1 MKAQTPPSHQ
11 PLRGVPLILTL
22 IVIGATLSIGVFLL
36 FHDLHPAEPSVQTR
50 VINPTTTGTT
60 TTGTTTT
67 GTITVAT
74 ADGLT
79 LARTFVDPSPA
90 NFDKKVFNLNNPD
103 ALRKTSE
110 NSWSVKGGRL
120 FMQVH
125 RNAAGALVVRFVY
138 PYEDFLPKDTVAMLR
153 TRWIMTETYKLL
165 DELAITPEQW
175 QKLSA
180 LKLNTD
186 TQISGEDRRKIM
198 ALFKEAIAA
207 TPNEVVNAGQPTV
220 SEEKLTDFLRE
231 LDEKYYDTTIARAN
245 KLASDVKAI
254 FTDLQFTGLMR
265 RYGTW

>member
-1 MKAQTPPSHQ
+1 MNAQTPPSHQ
-11 PLRGVPLILTL
+11 PLRGVPLVLTL
-22 IVIGATLSIGVFLL
+22 IVIGTTLIIGVVLL
-36 FHDLHPAEPSVQTR
+36 FRDIHPAERPIQTA
-50 VINPTTTGTT
+50 VNNPTTTGA
-60 TTGTTTT
+60 TT

-79 LARTFVDPSPA
+79 PARTFVDPSPA

-153 TRWIMTETYKLL
+153 TRWIMTETYKLM

-175 QKLSA
+175 EKLSA

-186 TQISGEDRRKIM
+186 TQISADDRKKIM
-198 ALFKEAIAA
+198 ALFKDAIAA
-207 TPNEVVNAGQPTV
+207 MKTNETVNGGQPTV
-220 SEEKLTDFLRE
+220 AEEKLTDFLRE

-245 KLASDVKAI
+245 KLAADVKAI

>member
-11 PLRGVPLILTL
+11 PLRGLPLVLTL

-36 FHDLHPAEPSVQTR
+36 FRELRPAQRPVQTS

-60 TTGTTTT
+60 TTGT
-67 GTITVAT
+67 ITVVT
-74 ADGLT
+74 SDGLT
-79 LARTFVDPSPA
+79 PAKTFVDPSPA

-103 ALRKTSE
+103 AVRKTSD
-110 NSWSVKGGRL
+110 NSWSIKGGRL
-120 FMQVH
+120 FMQVY
-125 RNAAGALVVRFVY
+125 RNAGGAFIVRFVY

-153 TRWIMTETYKLL
+153 TRWIMTETYKLM

-175 QKLSA
+175 EKLSA

-186 TQISGEDRRKIM
+186 TQISAEDRRKIM

-207 TPNEVVNAGQPTV
+207 RQNNETINGGQPTV
-220 SEEKLTDFLRE
+220 SEEKLADFLRE

-245 KLASDVKAI
+245 QLAADVKAI

>member
-1 MKAQTPPSHQ
+1 MNDQTPLSQQ
-11 PLRGVPLILTL
+11 PLRGLPLVLTL
-22 IVIGATLSIGVFLL
+22 IVIGATLIIGTFLL
-36 FHDLHPAEPSVQTR
+36 LRDIHPPQRPVQ
-50 VINPTTTGTT
+50 IAAIPPTTTG
-60 TTGTTTT
+60 TT

-74 ADGLT
+74 SGNLT
-79 LARTFVDPSPA
+79 PAKTFVDPSPA
-90 NFDKKVFNLNNPD
+90 NFDKKIFNLNNSD

-153 TRWIMTETYKLL
+153 TRWIMTETYKLM

-175 QKLSA
+175 EKLST

-186 TQISGEDRRKIM
+186 TQILAEDRRKIM

-207 TPNEVVNAGQPTV
+207 MPNDKTIEGGQPAV
-220 SEEKLTDFLRE
+220 AQEKLTDFLRE
-231 LDEKYYDTTIARAN
+231 LDEKYYDTTTARAN
-245 KLASDVKAI
+245 KLAADVKAI